1 MFVVVG
7 ATGNTGS
14 AAIDALLQAGHPV
27 RGIVRRAETAEA
39 LRARGAEAAVAAVD
53 DAEAL
58 TVAFEGAE
66 AVYLMNP
73 PAYAEP
79 DLFAR
84 AAQVHASLIAAAER
98 AKVKRIVALSSVGGQ
113 HAAGTG
119 NILTTYDLET
129 RLASCSRP
137 TTILRAAN
145 FMDNWGWGLKPAME
159 KGVLPSMFLPLDR
172 KLPMQAARDVGA
184 AAAALMT
191 EGGPDR
197 RLVELHGPE
206 DVSPDD
212 AAAALTAILGRPV
225 AAVAVPEAEW
235 ASRFRAQS
243 MPERSV
249 AGFCEMFQGFNSGL
263 IVFEGRHETRRGPTT
278 PLEALKNMVL
288 RSEAETR
295 R

>member
-7 ATGNTGS
+7 ATGHTGG
-14 AAIDALLQAGHPV
+14 AATDALLRAGKPV
-27 RGIVRRAETAEA
+27 RGVVRRAEQAGA
-39 LRARGAEAAVAAVD
+39 LRARGAEVAVAAVD
-53 DAEAL
+53 DVEAL
-58 TVAFEGAE
+58 TIAFAGAE

-84 AAQVHASLIAAAER
+84 AAQVHASLVAAAER
-98 AKVKRIVALSSVGGQ
+98 AAVGRIVALSSVGAQ
-113 HAAGTG
+113 HATGTG
-119 NILTTYDLET
+119 NILTTFDFET

-145 FMDNWGWGLKPAME
+145 FLDNWAWGLESALKR
-159 KGVLPSMFLPLDR
+159 GVLPSMFLPLDR
-172 KLPMQAARDVGA
+172 KLPMQASRDVGA

-197 RLVELHGPE
+197 RVVELHGPE
-206 DVSPDD
+206 DVSPES
-212 AAAALTAILGRPV
+212 AAAALTSLVGRLV
-225 AAVAVPEAEW
+225 TAVAVPEAEW

-263 IVFEGRHETRRGPTT
+263 IVFEGTHETRHGPTT
-278 PLEALKNMVL
+278 LLEALKSMVSP
-288 RSEAETR
+288 SEPETR

>member
-7 ATGNTGS
+7 ATGNTGG
-14 AAIDALLQAGHPV
+14 AAIDALLRAGHPV
-27 RGIVRRAETAEA
+27 RGVVRRAEQAEA
-39 LRARGAEAAVAAVD
+39 LRARGAEAAVAAVED
-53 DAEAL
+53 VDALAI
-58 TVAFEGAE
+58 AFEGAE

-73 PAYAEP
+73 PAYSEP

-84 AAQVHASLIAAAER
+84 AVQVHASLITAAER
-98 AKVKRIVALSSVGGQ
+98 AKVERIVALSSVGGQ

-119 NILTTYDLET
+119 NILTTNDLET

-145 FMDNWGWGLKPAME
+145 FMDNWECGLKPARE
-159 KGVLPSMFLPLDR
+159 KGVMPSMFLPLER
-172 KLPMQAARDVGA
+172 KLPMQSARDVGA

-191 EGGPDR
+191 EAGPDR
-197 RLVELHGPE
+197 RIVELHGPE
-206 DVSPDD
+206 DVSPAD
-212 AAAALTAILGRPV
+212 AAMALTAILGRPV
-225 AAVAVPEAEW
+225 TAVAVPEAEW

-243 MPERSV
+243 LPERSV

-263 IVFEGRHETRRGPTT
+263 IVFEGKHETRRGPTT
-278 PLEALKNMVL
+278 LLEALKSMVL
-288 RSEAETR
+288 RSGAEAR

>member
-1 MFVVVG
+1 MFVVIG
-7 ATGNTGS
+7 ATGNTGR
-14 AAIDALLQAGHPV
+14 AAIDALLRAGKPV
-27 RGIVRRAETAEA
+27 RGVVRRLDQAEA
-39 LRARGAEAAVAAVD
+39 LRARGAEGAVAAID
-53 DAEAL
+53 DVEAL
-58 TVAFEGAE
+58 AVAFDGAE
-66 AVYLMNP
+66 AIYLMNP
-73 PAYAEP
+73 PAYSEN

-84 AAQVHASLIAAAER
+84 AAQVHTSLIAAAER
-98 AKVKRIVALSSVGGQ
+98 AEVGRIVALSSVGGQ

-119 NILTTYDLET
+119 NILTTNDLET
-129 RLASCSRP
+129 RLASSSRP

-145 FMDNWGWGLKPAME
+145 FMDNWAWGLKPAME

-184 AAAALMT
+184 VAAALMI

-197 RLVELHGPE
+197 RLVELHGPD

-212 AAAALTAILGRPV
+212 AAAALTRILGRPV
-225 AAVAVPEAEW
+225 TAVAVPEAEW

-243 MPERSV
+243 MPERNV

-263 IVFEGRHETRRGPTT
+263 IVFEGAQETRRGSTS
-278 PLEALKNMVL
+278 LFDALQDMVS
-288 RSEAETR
+288 RTGSETR